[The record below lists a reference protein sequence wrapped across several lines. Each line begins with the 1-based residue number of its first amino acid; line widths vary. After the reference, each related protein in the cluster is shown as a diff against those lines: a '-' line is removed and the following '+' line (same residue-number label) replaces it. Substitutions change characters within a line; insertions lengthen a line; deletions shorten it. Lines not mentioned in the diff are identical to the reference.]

1 MLCSTGGFRG
11 RKSHTHEGG
20 IRVPG
25 IIKWPAGFKAAG
37 LAPGTVAAEPVVGH
51 DIFPTLLEITG
62 VSPPDDRMIDG
73 SSILPVPH
81 GKPLKR
87 RRPLYWRNDKET
99 IVSQFVTA
107 PGSSSATP
115 GEAPGPCPTWWTTQR
130 RQPTCPSHTR
140 NGCSV

>member
-11 RKSHTHEGG
+11 RKSHTDEGG

-37 LAPGTVAAEPVVGH
+37 LAPGTVAAEPVAGH

-99 IVSQFVTA
+99 DRVAIRD
-107 PGSSSATP
+107 
-115 GEAPGPCPTWWTTQR
+115 GPWKLLCDSRRSTWTLSNLVDDPKETTDLSK
-130 RQPTCPSHTR
+130 SHPER
-140 NGCSV
+140 L